1 MSGWS
6 SVKGKSK
13 IGEPLKLY
21 GPSRSGNF
29 WSSYLLLNDMP
40 LLRFL
45 FLFYSSCAK
54 KGIFSFRISGISL
67 ACVCGCHPLYGTF
80 SSKELL
86 ILCSGSYMLVTPSS
100 LLLVRSNPKMQIW
113 EKSKSKVICRL

>member
-6 SVKGKSK
+6 SVKGNSK

-54 KGIFSFRISGISL
+54 KGIFSFRISGNSL
-67 ACVCGCHPLYGTF
+67 ASVCGCHPLYGIF
-80 SSKELL
+80 SSKEIL
-86 ILCSGSYMLVTPSS
+86 IWCSGSYMLVTPSS
-100 LLLVRSNPKMQIW
+100 LLIVRSNLKMKIW
-113 EKSKSKVICRL
+113 ESKSKVICRL